1 MVLNMSST
9 RSSSSLTRTDARQ
22 MKVADL
28 RNELTARGLDT
39 TGLKKDLL
47 DRLLDDLSKSPS
59 AAPISN
65 FSGNNI
71 ETQTRKKSDPKPTKL
86 VDIINPET
94 LYVLRYH
101 GIQHHPSAIAS
112 CGLML
117 YNSETEQKVWSG
129 AQFFATGESA
139 QEAEMKALSL
149 VMVNLYEVGVKRLI
163 IQGHAKG
170 STVNQLQGHF
180 GVKSKHLQTLYGTIE
195 ATMKELDQCEVW
207 GVTTDQVA
215 KTQSL
220 AKKALEKRVSEGF
233 DLFEMVHT
241 DELGDN
247 ENADADA
254 DDVHLQEQINLDAD
268 VGEEIIG
275 GHGIDT
281 VEDYSQESLHE
292 YEEEERDNLISLPSF
307 SPDKEYVLR
316 FDGGSRGNP
325 GTAGSGMVLFDS
337 ESGLEVWSAF
347 QYLGET
353 TNNVAEYSALLSGLQ
368 FASAMGITRIVAE
381 GDSTL
386 VVKQVTGEYAVK
398 KDHLKPLNHSIKA
411 LVKTFDYFSINY
423 IPRAENFRAD
433 QLANVAM
440 DEKISMGLEVLE
452 YMESNDSIA
461 ESRTSQQQ
469 YSRQEDIAFDASVP
483 PTQSESS
490 KVASTF
496 GSGNLSDN
504 GLPIPEADISDRQ
517 LSPRRTYVLR
527 FGGSAKGPSVA
538 GCAAILLD
546 DISGEEIWSG
556 MHYMSGKE
564 GSQFIAGYS
573 GLIIGLRK
581 ALSMGAKRLI
591 VESSTEFVINQMAG
605 NWKVKSEVIKPFYVH
620 AKDLCDNYFEE
631 IDFEL
636 IPADEGLGDVKAL
649 FNEAMKFQKSRLPG
663 FLLS

>member
-1 MVLNMSST
+1 MALNMSST
-9 RSSSSLTRTDARQ
+9 RSSSSLTRTDARN

-39 TGLKKDLL
+39 IGLKKDLL
-47 DRLLDDLSKSPS
+47 DRLLDNLSNSPS
-59 AAPISN
+59 AAPVSN
-65 FSGNNI
+65 SSGNNI
-71 ETQTRKKSDPKPTKL
+71 EKQRRKKSDPQPTKFG
-86 VDIINPET
+86 DIINPET

-129 AQFFATGESA
+129 AQFYSTGESA

-149 VMVNLYEVGVKRLI
+149 VIVNLYELGVKRLI

-180 GVKSKHLQTLYGTIE
+180 GVKSKHLQEIYGTIE
-195 ATMKELDQCEVW
+195 STMKELDQCEVW
-207 GVTTDQVA
+207 GVTTDQVV

-233 DLFEMVHT
+233 DVFQTVHT
-241 DELGDN
+241 DEHGDN
-247 ENADADA
+247 ENTNA
-254 DDVHLQEQINLDAD
+254 DDVHPLDAD
-268 VGEEIIG
+268 AGEESIG
-275 GHGIDT
+275 GDGIDT
-281 VEDYSQESLHE
+281 VQDHFQESLHE
-292 YEEEERDNLISLPSF
+292 HEHEEEEERDNLISLPSF
-307 SPDKEYVLR
+307 SPDKQYVLR

-325 GTAGSGMVLFDS
+325 GTSGSGMVLFDS

-347 QYLGET
+347 EYLGET

-368 FASAMGITRIVAE
+368 FASAMGIKQLVAE

-440 DEKISMGLEVLE
+440 DEKMSMGLEVLE
-452 YMESNDSIA
+452 YMESNDSFA
-461 ESRTSQQQ
+461 QSRTSQQQ

-483 PTQSESS
+483 PTQLQSS

-504 GLPIPEADISDRQ
+504 GLPIPEADVSDRQ
-517 LSPRRTYVLR
+517 LSPHRTYVLR
-527 FGGSAKGPSVA
+527 FGGSAKGSSVA

-556 MHYMSGKE
+556 MHYMSDKE

-573 GLIIGLRK
+573 GLVIGLRK

-605 NWKVKSEVIKPFYVH
+605 KWKVKSEVIKPFYLH